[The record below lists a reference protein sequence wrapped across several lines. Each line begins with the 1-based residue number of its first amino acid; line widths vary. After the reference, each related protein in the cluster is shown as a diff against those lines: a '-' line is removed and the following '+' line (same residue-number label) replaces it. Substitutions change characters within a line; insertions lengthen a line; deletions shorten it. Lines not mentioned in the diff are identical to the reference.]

1 MNIDRIGQ
9 KSVLQA
15 GQVKSVKTES
25 PEVTDVKSS
34 APVAPVKPE
43 TEDSIVS
50 QVGVAAR
57 SISGEDLA
65 RKASEL
71 DKPIAEAV
79 EMVLEKRG

>member
-9 KSVLQA
+9 KSIQQT
-15 GQVKSVKTES
+15 GQVKSVKS
-25 PEVTDVKSS
+25 PEFEEVESS

-43 TEDSIVS
+43 AEDSVVS
-50 QVGVAAR
+50 QLGVAAR

-65 RKASEL
+65 RNISKL

-79 EMVLEKRG
+79 EMVLEKRGE

>member
-9 KSVLQA
+9 KNIQQP
-15 GQVKSVKTES
+15 GQVKSVKS
-25 PEVTDVKSS
+25 PEIEETKTST
-34 APVAPVKPE
+34 PVAPVKPE
-43 TEDSIVS
+43 AEDSIVS

-65 RKASEL
+65 RNVSKL

-79 EMVLEKRG
+79 EMVLEKRGE